1 MRTAAVT
8 AVGAVAAFGALLVPA
23 ATASADPSAQE
34 VIDILRSQ
42 GYNVV
47 VDRVGSGRLS
57 DCTVTGVRNPKSIT
71 RLPIGDERDD
81 LNVNSV
87 TLRQTITVSLDCS

>member
-1 MRTAAVT
+1 MRTAVRT
-8 AVGAVAAFGALLVPA
+8 TVGAAAAFAALLAPA
-23 ATASADPSAQE
+23 TTASADPSAQE
-34 VIDILRSQ
+34 VIDTLRAQ
-42 GYNVV
+42 GYNVII
-47 VDRVGSGRLS
+47 DRVGSGRLS

-71 RLPIGDERDD
+71 RLPVGDERDD

>member
-1 MRTAAVT
+1 MRTVVT
-8 AVGAVAAFGALLVPA
+8 TIVGAVAAFGALLAPA
-23 ATASADPSAQE
+23 APASADPSAQE
-34 VIDILRSQ
+34 VIDNLRSQ
-42 GYNVV
+42 GYNVII
-47 VDRVGSGRLS
+47 DRVGSGRLS
-57 DCTVTGVRNPKSIT
+57 DCTVTGVRNPKSIS